1 MLRRHNILA
10 LALRQPFFAPDGA
23 EGGAGA
29 AVADAA
35 APATTG
41 VGAGAETPAVAADAD
56 AGGSILGDAASPGDG
71 VARAGDEG
79 AAADAD
85 AASGDAADAEAAPQP
100 YADLTA
106 PEGFASIDTDALA
119 AATPLMRQFGV
130 PDDKAQ
136 EFINGAAPIISSM
149 VERAVAANAE
159 AGKLAQAELVKAWAD
174 EVRADPALG
183 GANYDRTVASA
194 AKVLDTFFDPEFREF
209 LTITGLGNNPAMIR
223 GVAKIASQIEEGS
236 IHLGGATPKA
246 LEPHQKVYDPVYDGP
261 QPTQ

>member
-1 MLRRHNILA
+1 MPRKHNILA
-10 LALRQPFFAPDGA
+10 LALRRPFFAPDGV
-23 EGGAGA
+23 EGGADAPA
-29 AVADAA
+29 AAEAPVADAVATETPSDAGDA
-35 APATTG
+35 APA
-41 VGAGAETPAVAADAD
+41 
-56 AGGSILGDAASPGDG
+56 GSILGDAASPGDG
-71 VARAGDEG
+71 DAGDKGEG

-106 PEGFASIDTDALA
+106 PEGYASIDADALA

-149 VERAVAANAE
+149 VERGVAAAAE

-209 LTITGLGNNPAMIR
+209 LTITGLGNNPSMIR

-236 IHLGGATPKA
+236 IHLGGATPKE
-246 LEPHQKVYDPVYDGP
+246 LQPHQKVYDPVYDGP